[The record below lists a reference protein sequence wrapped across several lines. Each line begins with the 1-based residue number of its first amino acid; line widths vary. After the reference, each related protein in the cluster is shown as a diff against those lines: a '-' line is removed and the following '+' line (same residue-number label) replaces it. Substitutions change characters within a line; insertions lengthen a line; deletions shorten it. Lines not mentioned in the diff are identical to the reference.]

1 MNKKDHS
8 TIIILVWA
16 ILAAALL
23 IGVPMSRSAAAE
35 GGDDSIQSI
44 RETVMERALQCY
56 VIEGAYP
63 QDLAYL
69 EENYGLTVNKEEYL
83 VVYTPF
89 AENLP
94 PDVQVIDR
102 RAGQGN

>member
-1 MNKKDHS
+1 MYKKDHS
-8 TIIILVWA
+8 TITILVWA
-16 ILAAALL
+16 LLAAALL
-23 IGVPMSRSAAAE
+23 IGVPLSRGAARE

-44 RETVMERALQCY
+44 RETVMEQALQCY

-69 EENYGLTVNKEEYL
+69 EDNYGLTINKRDYL
-83 VVYTPF
+83 VMYTPF

-94 PDVQVIDR
+94 PEVKVIDR
-102 RAGQGN
+102 RV

>member
-8 TIIILVWA
+8 TTTILIWA
-16 ILAAALL
+16 ILAAVLL
-23 IGVPMSRSAAAE
+23 IGVPMYRSAAAE
-35 GGDDSIQSI
+35 GGDDSIKSI

-69 EENYGLTVNKEEYL
+69 EDNYGLTVNREDYL

-94 PDVQVIDR
+94 PEVKVIDR
-102 RAGQGN
+102 HAGEE

>member
-1 MNKKDHS
+1 MYKKDHS
-8 TIIILVWA
+8 TITILVWA
-16 ILAAALL
+16 LLAAALL
-23 IGVPMSRSAAAE
+23 IGVPLSRGAVRE

-69 EENYGLTVNKEEYL
+69 EDNYGLTINKRDYL
-83 VVYTPF
+83 VMYTPF

-94 PDVQVIDR
+94 PEVKVIDR
-102 RAGQGN
+102 RV